1 MDQMLVLCF
10 SCSFM
15 ETCSNAAI
23 RQGTAYNPLILIKD
37 LCIWSLWEMSLDS
50 LVSSINLMHISPNT
64 NNQKLQEKRFRE
76 KKVVQTKM
84 FRNSI
89 QRKLEMHNKL
99 GVFLSSVRLLSWW
112 QRIWY
117 SWFIIWYDDIDHV

>member
-10 SCSFM
+10 SCSLM

>member
-1 MDQMLVLCF
+1 
-10 SCSFM
+10 
-15 ETCSNAAI
+15 
-23 RQGTAYNPLILIKD
+23 
-37 LCIWSLWEMSLDS
+37 MSLDS
-50 LVSSINLMHISPNT
+50 LVSSINLMHIGPNT

-99 GVFLSSVRLLSWW
+99 FFFWALWGYYLDDKGFDTVGSS
-112 QRIWY
+112 
-117 SWFIIWYDDIDHV
+117 FDMMT

>member
-1 MDQMLVLCF
+1 
-10 SCSFM
+10 
-15 ETCSNAAI
+15 
-23 RQGTAYNPLILIKD
+23 
-37 LCIWSLWEMSLDS
+37 MSLDS

-76 KKVVQTKM
+76 NKVVQTKI

-99 GVFLSSVRLLSWW
+99 FFFWALWGYYLDDKGFDTVGSS
-112 QRIWY
+112 
-117 SWFIIWYDDIDHV
+117 FDMMT